1 MGGTVV
7 EGVQKNGNPGKPAST
22 VGLRRLRMEIPQS
35 YPLFLCTTSGL
46 SHAVFV
52 TKTHANR
59 PSVGHGISPG
69 QNLGNTLKTRM
80 NTGFCEKAHISRPM
94 NGNRPVTFASLKYG
108 FRRRQ
113 VAGLVN
119 RQRTIPVQSRKS
131 QRDTRCAGTPP
142 STDERHADNPGYTTH
157 RPPPHLNS
165 PSSPLTGCPPP
176 TPFGMR
182 HCCTQAASHHPH
194 SRMCTRMHPFFPGA
208 VRRHASTACNQSAF
222 RLR

>member
-80 NTGFCEKAHISRPM
+80 NTGS
-94 NGNRPVTFASLKYG
+94 SWLD
-108 FRRRQ
+108 
-113 VAGLVN
+113 
-119 RQRTIPVQSRKS
+119 RTEF
-131 QRDTRCAGTPP
+131 TYL
-142 STDERHADNPGYTTH
+142 STDSVKKRT
-157 RPPPHLNS
+157 S
-165 PSSPLTGCPPP
+165 PD
-176 TPFGMR
+176 R
-182 HCCTQAASHHPH
+182 
-194 SRMCTRMHPFFPGA
+194 
-208 VRRHASTACNQSAF
+208 
-222 RLR
+222 